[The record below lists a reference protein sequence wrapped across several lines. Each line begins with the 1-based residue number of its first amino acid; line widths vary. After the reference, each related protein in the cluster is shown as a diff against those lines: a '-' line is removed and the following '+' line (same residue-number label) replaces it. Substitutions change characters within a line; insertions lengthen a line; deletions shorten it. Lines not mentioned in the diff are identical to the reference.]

1 MNRYRVVE
9 KVLKEEFAKPYDFGD
24 PQRSDCFFMGLA
36 MIDALTESSFCEKYA
51 GTYSDLLGAQKALRK
66 LKHKSLATFFA
77 SILDKESV
85 GGAQAKLGDLAILK
99 LPDGAEHVAICV
111 GSRFATKTPKGRQDY
126 GLSEVIAA
134 FNIG

>member
-1 MNRYRVVE
+1 MNRYRIVE
-9 KVLKEEFAKPYDFGD
+9 QTLNDELAKPYDFGD

-66 LKHKSLATFFA
+66 RKHKSLATFFA
-77 SILDKESV
+77 AELEQDPK
-85 GGAQAKLGDLAILK
+85 GAAEAQLGDLVILR
-99 LPDGAEHVAICV
+99 LSDGAEHVAICV
-111 GSRFATKTPKGRQDY
+111 GSRFATKTPRGREDH

-134 FNIG
+134 FSIG